1 MGMRC
6 RKADIDRDGG
16 THTEKRMY
24 GAEEDGE
31 GEVFSFGNTEQK
43 RMRKKGEGRRI
54 PGSGSWLWNVPI
66 QGAVSMGR
74 MSRELKK
81 ERRSSAEEKF

>member
-1 MGMRC
+1 MG
-6 RKADIDRDGG
+6 RKKTGR
-16 THTEKRMY
+16 EKF
-24 GAEEDGE
+24 
-31 GEVFSFGNTEQK
+31 FSFGNTEQK
-43 RMRKKGEGRRI
+43 RLRKKGEGRRT